1 MVAINLLLMSALF
14 AQTMKSLSP
23 EVHEYVKVEAP
34 VIALVH
40 ARVIDGNGSAAREN
54 QTIIIRDG
62 KIQSVSDA
70 ATASVPPDAMNFDV
84 TGRSVIPGLIDMH
97 GHMFYTAG
105 NVFTRDGKLA
115 AGGIT

>member
-1 MVAINLLLMSALF
+1 HSYRPTFKFARLQISLQGSLRGNTMRLVANMVAINLLLMSALF

-62 KIQSVSDA
+62 NIQSVSDA

-84 TGRSVIPGLIDMH
+84 TGRS
-97 GHMFYTAG
+97 
-105 NVFTRDGKLA
+105 
-115 AGGIT
+115 